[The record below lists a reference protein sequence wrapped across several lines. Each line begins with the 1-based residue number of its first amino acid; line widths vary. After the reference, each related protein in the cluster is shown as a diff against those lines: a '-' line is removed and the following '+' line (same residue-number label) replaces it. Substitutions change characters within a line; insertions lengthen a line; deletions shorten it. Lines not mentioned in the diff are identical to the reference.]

1 MTGGRFIPLVEM
13 TGGRFIPLVEMT
25 GGIVKTK
32 WLKFQ
37 SKPKT

>member
-1 MTGGRFIPLVEM
+1 M